1 MTKQDETKADDPVT
15 SNPSDETP
23 SAPAE
28 PDSKRELTDEEMSA
42 VTGGAPGI
50 VITGGNPTPVGD

>member
-1 MTKQDETKADDPVT
+1 MTKQDETKADDPLT

-28 PDSKRELTDEEMSA
+28 PDSKRELTDEEMFA
-42 VTGGAPGI
+42 VTGGGGI
-50 VITGGNPTPVGD
+50 TITGGSNPPGGD